1 MNLAIKKRQ
10 GQNQYY
16 DEFIAEGVGPLRMM
30 LIPAGSFL
38 MGSPENELE
47 RQVNEGPQH
56 EVTLSQ
62 FFLAKYPVT
71 QAQWRVVAAMPQV
84 KRELKLDPSHFK
96 GDDRPVESVS
106 WYDAVEFCDRLTIHT
121 NLQYR
126 LPSEAEWEY
135 ACRANTTTPFHFGET
150 LATDYANYDGS
161 SKEYGAYGP
170 GIRGEYLGETTPVDF
185 FEVCNQYGLSDMHG
199 NVWEW
204 CQDVDHESYKG
215 APTDGSV
222 WVERGDQ
229 EFKIIRGG
237 SWYDDP
243 RGCRSAYRYWHFLG
257 YVSNGLGFRVC
268 CSAPRR

>member
-1 MNLAIKKRQ
+1 MDLAIKRRQ

-16 DEFIAEGVGPLRMM
+16 DEFIAEGVQPLRMM

-56 EVTLSQ
+56 EVNLSQ

-71 QAQWRVVAAMPQV
+71 QAQWQAVAAMREV
-84 KRELKLDPSHFK
+84 NRELKPNPSHFK
-96 GDDRPVESVS
+96 DDDRPVESVS
-106 WYDAVEFCDRLTIHT
+106 WYDAVEFCQRLTLHT

-150 LATDYANYDGS
+150 LSTAYANYDGS

-204 CQDVDHESYKG
+204 CQDVYHESYKG

-222 WVERGDQ
+222 WVEGGDY
-229 EFKIIRGG
+229 ERKIARGG
-237 SWYDDP
+237 SWTY
-243 RGCRSAYRYWHFLG
+243 GLMSCRSAYRLRRSPDHRFYYL
-257 YVSNGLGFRVC
+257 SFRVC